1 MGIQTKELQTTALL
15 QSTTLEIFLQY
26 RSQLS
31 TYKTNTTTNPNT
43 PNLSKYGS
51 RRSFNRQVPL
61 QGQDRGLR
69 HLRRR
74 RRVRREVEDRQEH
87 SPRSGRQLLQG
98 VRQQVCCPSR
108 FCFVCF
114 LLLDSCSKL
123 PLTWCAGPVLSTHL
137 PHHTITA
144 VQESLY
150 FTSLHSTLRCVQ
162 LMLDHSL
169 HTLPFVLNCD

>member
-87 SPRSGRQLLQG
+87 SPRSGRQQARQARSPRRRLQPNTRDRIRHQPG
-98 VRQQVCCPSR
+98 GRSYQ
-108 FCFVCF
+108 
-114 LLLDSCSKL
+114 
-123 PLTWCAGPVLSTHL
+123 A
-137 PHHTITA
+137 
-144 VQESLY
+144 
-150 FTSLHSTLRCVQ
+150 
-162 LMLDHSL
+162 
-169 HTLPFVLNCD
+169 

>member
-1 MGIQTKELQTTALL
+1 MGTATKPHSFPSISTSSFFIQTKELQTTALL

-31 TYKTNTTTNPNT
+31 TYKTNT

-98 VRQQVCCPSR
+98 VRQQARQARSPR
-108 FCFVCF
+108 
-114 LLLDSCSKL
+114 
-123 PLTWCAGPVLSTHL
+123 
-137 PHHTITA
+137 
-144 VQESLY
+144 
-150 FTSLHSTLRCVQ
+150 
-162 LMLDHSL
+162 
-169 HTLPFVLNCD
+169 

>member
-69 HLRRR
+69 LRRR

-98 VRQQVCCPSR
+98 VRQQARQARSPRRRLQPNTRDRIRHQPGGRSYQ
-108 FCFVCF
+108 
-114 LLLDSCSKL
+114 
-123 PLTWCAGPVLSTHL
+123 A
-137 PHHTITA
+137 
-144 VQESLY
+144 
-150 FTSLHSTLRCVQ
+150 
-162 LMLDHSL
+162 DHREGN
-169 HTLPFVLNCD
+169 HARD

>member
-1 MGIQTKELQTTALL
+1 MGYKPKNFKPQHFYNQQLL
-15 QSTTLEIFLQY
+15 RSFYY

-98 VRQQVCCPSR
+98 VRQQARQARSPRRRLQPNTRDQFGTS
-108 FCFVCF
+108 
-114 LLLDSCSKL
+114 
-123 PLTWCAGPVLSTHL
+123 
-137 PHHTITA
+137 
-144 VQESLY
+144 QEEE
-150 FTSLHSTLRCVQ
+150 
-162 LMLDHSL
+162 
-169 HTLPFVLNCD
+169 

>member
-87 SPRSGRQLLQG
+87 SPRSGSA
-98 VRQQVCCPSR
+98 PSR
-108 FCFVCF
+108 
-114 LLLDSCSKL
+114 CSSASKASKVPSTAPPTKHSRPNSAPARRKKL
-123 PLTWCAGPVLSTHL
+123 SSRSSRREPCKRLRVWPDKAPRTTAWVPAPATKRLAPLHPLL
-137 PHHTITA
+137 PH
-144 VQESLY
+144 
-150 FTSLHSTLRCVQ
+150 
-162 LMLDHSL
+162 
-169 HTLPFVLNCD
+169 

>member
-1 MGIQTKELQTTALL
+1 MGIHTKELQTTALL
-15 QSTTLEIFLQY
+15 QSTTLEIFLQD

-31 TYKTNTTTNPNT
+31 TYKTNTTTNPNS

-98 VRQQVCCPSR
+98 VRQARPPRRRLQPNTRDRIRHQPGGRSYQ
-108 FCFVCF
+108 
-114 LLLDSCSKL
+114 
-123 PLTWCAGPVLSTHL
+123 A
-137 PHHTITA
+137 
-144 VQESLY
+144 
-150 FTSLHSTLRCVQ
+150 
-162 LMLDHSL
+162 DHREG
-169 HTLPFVLNCD
+169 